1 MAQITDFVT
10 GFSGPIGMAL
20 NGNDLYVV
28 DIVASK
34 IVKIDLTATPPTAT
48 DVVTGSK
55 ANRSKKC
62 WRIPSRNTTIRF

>member
-20 NGNDLYVV
+20 NGDDLYVV

-34 IVKIDLTATPPTAT
+34 IVKIDLTIGTK
-48 DVVTGSK
+48 VIK
-55 ANRSKKC
+55 RWCKQK
-62 WRIPSRNTTIRF
+62 